1 MLDVLI
7 VGAGISGISAACH
20 LEKRCA
26 TKRYA
31 VLEGRDNVG
40 GTWDLFRYPGIRS
53 DSDMHTFGFSF
64 KPWTNPKSISDG
76 ESIREYLKEAVA
88 EYGVK
93 DKIRFGHKVVSA
105 NWDSMRD
112 VWLVTATNVAG
123 ETVEIE
129 TRVLFMCSGY
139 YNYAEGYTPDYPGLS
154 NFKGQLIHPQKW
166 PEDLDYSGK
175 KVAVIGSGATAVTI
189 VPNMVDKAAQVTM
202 IQRSPTY
209 MFSRPAKDAV
219 ANFLG
224 AVLPSKWA
232 YALTRW
238 KNIYFQNATY
248 KGARKNPEKT
258 KKLLLDSVRKSLGD
272 DYDIDTHFTPRYNPW
287 EQRLCLIPDDDFLSA
302 VKSGSA
308 EVVTDTVDKFV
319 ENGVLMSSGRLVE
332 ADIVVSATGLNMQ
345 FMGGVEFFIDEV
357 KLDLSKKYYY
367 QGMMFSGVPN
377 LIQTFGYINAS
388 WTLRA
393 DLNSIFVCDLLQE
406 MDRKNASHCV
416 PKLRPEDA
424 SMVPQPTIS
433 GFNPGYMQRGI
444 HEFPKQGEHAP
455 WHNTQD
461 YLLDRKILKS
471 NLFSDGVL
479 QFGQA
484 DCKDSANKAP
494 ETNETHETHE
504 TKVA

>member
-224 AVLPSKWA
+224 TVLPSKWA

-248 KGARKNPEKT
+248 KGARKNPEK
-258 KKLLLDSVRKSLGD
+258 
-272 DYDIDTHFTPRYNPW
+272 N
-287 EQRLCLIPDDDFLSA
+287 
-302 VKSGSA
+302 
-308 EVVTDTVDKFV
+308 
-319 ENGVLMSSGRLVE
+319 
-332 ADIVVSATGLNMQ
+332 
-345 FMGGVEFFIDEV
+345 
-357 KLDLSKKYYY
+357 
-367 QGMMFSGVPN
+367 
-377 LIQTFGYINAS
+377 
-388 WTLRA
+388 
-393 DLNSIFVCDLLQE
+393 
-406 MDRKNASHCV
+406 
-416 PKLRPEDA
+416 
-424 SMVPQPTIS
+424 
-433 GFNPGYMQRGI
+433 
-444 HEFPKQGEHAP
+444 
-455 WHNTQD
+455 
-461 YLLDRKILKS
+461 
-471 NLFSDGVL
+471 
-479 QFGQA
+479 
-484 DCKDSANKAP
+484 
-494 ETNETHETHE
+494 
-504 TKVA
+504 